1 MLKSQAQKSG
11 DQVPQDSESLASL
24 LKFLIQVVMN
34 QQSGVTGDSE
44 ARKEATK
51 QNLKD
56 LLALHTTEGG
66 ADPL

>member
-1 MLKSQAQKSG
+1 
-11 DQVPQDSESLASL
+11 
-24 LKFLIQVVMN
+24 MN

-66 ADPL
+66 ADPLQ